1 MRTFFIIISLLA
13 ATSAYCQSSPQI
25 SVSTEKVK
33 VNGSVLYVHKVK
45 GGETLYSLA
54 KAYNVTIDDIVRQN
68 ESLKGGLKE
77 GTTIYIPSSTAAS
90 AAEKPAE
97 KQASQPAVQPAADKP
112 GIAASGVQDAVSG
125 NSEIKRIE
133 GWYLSGENIKKY
145 SRKKHK
151 AKWYEHVGDLAYK
164 YKVPAEA
171 IMSFNNLQ
179 TTKLKKKQIVYIP
192 NELFLELLEKGSQ
205 MEEAQAPQEAES
217 AEEEV
222 KQEEAP
228 QAQEE
233 ASLFGKS
240 SLAYILPL
248 NLRDTLGPNANF
260 MDFYAGA
267 LLAADTLKKMG
278 HNLSVT
284 LIDQLAGNVTA
295 PFENTTI
302 IGPVKSSDM
311 EKFLPGAGNGNTV
324 ISPMDMNTG
333 KLVAG
338 NSNFVQIAPSQEDQL
353 ANLMDLLATRTTLDN
368 SVMIIYERN
377 GADGALVEAVKKM
390 ANDRGILFNTLSYDI
405 LQGREMMDKI
415 KDALEPA
422 LDNLVLIPSNSE
434 AFVSDVVRNLNLLY
448 TNPAQENRRS
458 VILFGTSRWRNFE
471 TIEVDYF
478 HKMNLH
484 LSIPYY
490 VDYSRDLVKDFLMK
504 YRALYNCEPTPFA
517 FQGFD
522 ITMMSCGYENCTLQ
536 SSYKFKKDNAGDGLR
551 NTGTTNIV
559 YNKDYTISVIE

>member
-1 MRTFFIIISLLA
+1 MRTLFVIISLLA
-13 ATSAYCQSSPQI
+13 ATAAYSQSSPQI
-25 SVSTEKVK
+25 TVSSEKVK

-68 ESLKGGLKE
+68 ESLKSGLKE

-90 AAEKPAE
+90 AANKSAAQSAE
-97 KQASQPAVQPAADKP
+97 QPVADETGTAAFSKVHDAAADN
-112 GIAASGVQDAVSG
+112 AD
-125 NSEIKRIE
+125 IKRID

-145 SRKKHK
+145 SKKKHK
-151 AKWYEHVGDLAYK
+151 AKWYEHVGDLAFK
-164 YKVPAEA
+164 YNVPAEA

-179 TTKLKKKQIVYIP
+179 SKNLKKKQVVYIP
-192 NELFLELLEKGSQ
+192 NGLFLELLEKSNQ
-205 MEEAQAPQEAES
+205 PEETQAPEKAQLTTEDAKLEKDVKTQ
-217 AEEEV
+217 EEV
-222 KQEEAP
+222 
-228 QAQEE
+228 
-233 ASLFGKS
+233 SLFNKN
-240 SLAYILPL
+240 SLTYILPL
-248 NLRDTLGPNANF
+248 NLRDTLGPNASF

-267 LLAADTLKKMG
+267 LLAADTLKKLG
-278 HNLSVT
+278 HDLTINLV
-284 LIDQLAGNVTA
+284 DQLA
-295 PFENTTI
+295 ENTSGEFSNTMI
-302 IGPVKSSDM
+302 IGPVKGQDM
-311 EKFLPGAGNGNTV
+311 EKFLPTIGSGSTV
-324 ISPMDMNTG
+324 ISPMDINTG

-338 NSNFVQIAPSQEDQL
+338 NSNFVQIAPSQEDQF
-353 ANLMDLLATRTTLDN
+353 ANLMDLLTTKTSLDN

-377 GADGALVEAVKKM
+377 GADGALVETAKKM
-390 ANDRGILFNTLSYDI
+390 ANDRGILYNTLSYDI

-415 KDALEPA
+415 KDALEPG
-422 LDNLVLIPSNSE
+422 LDNLVLIPSNNE

-458 VILFGTSRWRNFE
+458 VVLFGTPRWRNFE
-471 TIEVDYF
+471 NIEVDYF

-490 VDYSRDLVKDFLMK
+490 VDYNKQIVKDFIMK

-522 ITMMSCGYENCTLQ
+522 ITMMSCGYEKHTLQ
-536 SSYKFKKDNAGDGLR
+536 SVYKFKKDNAGDGLR